1 MAEHMSEQ
9 HIAQAADD
17 DEISLLDLAQTVV
30 DNLRLLVLGPLAVG
44 VLALG
49 VSFLVT
55 PTFTAKTVIMPP
67 QQQQSAAA
75 SILNQ
80 LGALGGL
87 AGGVAGI
94 KNPNDQYVG
103 LLQSVSL
110 QDALINRFD
119 LKKRYDNEFMVQA
132 RDTLTKNVKV
142 ASNKDGTLQIEADD
156 TDPQFA
162 ATLANAH
169 VEELSR
175 LMGRLAMTEAQQ
187 RRLFFERHLAEA
199 TQKLAAAQSKLA
211 GSGVSA
217 ALLKN
222 NPASAMAAVSSL
234 RAQITSQEIK
244 VGAMRGYLADTAP
257 ELKLAMKDLAN
268 LREQLRRQES
278 SGQDAA
284 SIDPNNP
291 GYDALYRDYK
301 YQETLVDL
309 FAKQFE
315 AAKIDESREGSVIQV
330 IDPAV
335 PPELKSKPKKA
346 LIAVLATLAS
356 GFALLLF
363 VFVRQALRNG
373 AQDAETAQKLQAL
386 RASWRRALGKT

>member
-1 MAEHMSEQ
+1 MVENNSPEE
-9 HIAQAADD
+9 
-17 DEISLLDLAQTVV
+17 DEISLLDLAQTIAE
-30 DNLRLLVLGPLAVG
+30 NLRLLVLGPLAFG
-44 VLALG
+44 VFALG
-49 VSFLVT
+49 VCFLVT
-55 PTFTAKTVIMPP
+55 PDFTAKTVIMPP

-75 SILNQ
+75 NILNQ

-87 AGGVAGI
+87 AGGVAGL

-119 LKKRYDNEFMVQA
+119 LKQRYDKEFMVKA
-132 RDTLTKNVKV
+132 REVLTKNVKV
-142 ASNKDGTLQIEADD
+142 TSNKEGTLQIEVDD
-156 TDPQFA
+156 EDPQFA

-175 LMGRLAMTEAQQ
+175 LMARLAMTEAQQ
-187 RRLFFERHLAEA
+187 RRLFFERHLQEA
-199 TQKLAAAQSKLA
+199 TQKLAAAQTKLA

-222 NPASAMAAVSSL
+222 NPAAAMAAVSSL
-234 RAQITSQEIK
+234 RAQITSQEVKI
-244 VGAMRGYLADTAP
+244 GALRGYLADTAP
-257 ELKLAMKDLAN
+257 ELKLAMKDLDN
-268 LREQLRRQES
+268 LRQQLRRQES
-278 SGQDAA
+278 SGLDAA
-284 SIDPNNP
+284 SIDPSKP

-301 YQETLVDL
+301 YQETLVDM

-315 AAKIDESREGSVIQV
+315 AAKIDESREGAVIQV
-330 IDPAV
+330 VDHAL

-363 VFVRQALRNG
+363 VFVRQGLRN
-373 AQDAETAQKLQAL
+373 ASQDKEAAQKIAAIRVAWK
-386 RASWRRALGKT
+386 RAIGKA

>member
-1 MAEHMSEQ
+1 MVENNSPE
-9 HIAQAADD
+9 D
-17 DEISLLDLAQTVV
+17 DEISLLDLAQTIAE
-30 DNLRLLVLGPLAVG
+30 NLRLLVLWPLALG

-49 VSFLVT
+49 ASFLVT

-87 AGGVAGI
+87 AGGVAGL

-119 LKKRYDNEFMVQA
+119 LKQRYDKEFMVKA
-132 RDTLTKNVKV
+132 REVLTKNVKV
-142 ASNKDGTLQIEADD
+142 TSNKEGTLQIEVDD
-156 TDPQFA
+156 EDPQFA

-175 LMGRLAMTEAQQ
+175 LMARLAMTEAQQ
-187 RRLFFERHLAEA
+187 RRLFFERHLQEA
-199 TQKLAAAQSKLA
+199 TQKLTAAQTKLA
-211 GSGVSA
+211 GSGISA

-222 NPASAMAAVSSL
+222 NPAAAMAAVSSL
-234 RAQITSQEIK
+234 RAQITSQEVKI
-244 VGAMRGYLADTAP
+244 GALRGYLADTAP
-257 ELKLAMKDLAN
+257 ELKLAMKDLDN
-268 LREQLRRQES
+268 LRQQLRRQES
-278 SGQDAA
+278 SGLDAA
-284 SIDPNNP
+284 SIDPSKP

-301 YQETLVDL
+301 YQETLVDM

-315 AAKIDESREGSVIQV
+315 AAKIDESREGAVIQV
-330 IDPAV
+330 VDHAL

-363 VFVRQALRNG
+363 VFVRQGLRN
-373 AQDAETAQKLQAL
+373 ASQDKEAAQKIAAIRVAWK
-386 RASWRRALGKT
+386 RAIGKA